1 MNKIVDEIMKES
13 LHLYKIKLNLTS
25 GIAIEID
32 CCKCFFAYDHET
44 AELEIHEDNEK
55 EREYLDNPI
64 FSIKEKYIKAWD
76 GMDMK
81 VNKQW
86 FDMLKRYINIGM
98 FSHANV
104 YVQSMLIL
112 LNKYDEIMNI
122 PTSLDEREWELYFA
136 YLKEKLTND

>member
-1 MNKIVDEIMKES
+1 MVV
-13 LHLYKIKLNLTS
+13 
-25 GIAIEID
+25 
-32 CCKCFFAYDHET
+32 
-44 AELEIHEDNEK
+44 
-55 EREYLDNPI
+55 
-64 FSIKEKYIKAWD
+64 
-76 GMDMK
+76 K

-86 FDMLKRYINIGM
+86 FDMLKMYINIGM

-112 LNKYDEIMNI
+112 LDKFNEIMNI

>member
-1 MNKIVDEIMKES
+1 
-13 LHLYKIKLNLTS
+13 
-25 GIAIEID
+25 
-32 CCKCFFAYDHET
+32 
-44 AELEIHEDNEK
+44 
-55 EREYLDNPI
+55 
-64 FSIKEKYIKAWD
+64 
-76 GMDMK
+76 MK

-86 FDMLKRYINIGM
+86 FDMLKRFINLGM

-104 YVQSMLIL
+104 YVQSMLIF

>member
-1 MNKIVDEIMKES
+1 M
-13 LHLYKIKLNLTS
+13 
-25 GIAIEID
+25 G
-32 CCKCFFAYDHET
+32 
-44 AELEIHEDNEK
+44 
-55 EREYLDNPI
+55 
-64 FSIKEKYIKAWD
+64 

-81 VNKQW
+81 MNERW
-86 FDMLKRYINIGM
+86 FDMLKRFINIGM
-98 FSHANV
+98 FSHASI